1 MAGWKP
7 TATEAERRAFAAGA
21 RKVEEERDMR
31 AMERIATALE
41 RIAKCMEKKASD
53 G

>member
-1 MAGWKP
+1 M
-7 TATEAERRAFAAGA
+7 ATEGEKRAFAAGA

-31 AMERIATALE
+31 AMERVAKALE
-41 RIAKCMEKKASD
+41 RIATAMEKTN